1 MYDLRY
7 PIGVFNIQWVQGPFT
22 KAQIE
27 EWIQDIEKTPGNLRH
42 AVEGLSD
49 EQLNTP
55 YREGG
60 WTVRQVAHH
69 LPDAHVNAYIR
80 FKFALTEDEP
90 LIKPF
95 AEKDWANLPDS
106 QGPIEP
112 SLILLDGL
120 HQRWVSLMRTMELE
134 DFERIFVHPD
144 LGKVSLGQTAALYAW
159 HGRHHVAH
167 IRSIRVRMRWS

>member
-7 PIGVFNIQWVQGPFT
+7 PIGMFPFQTMKGPFT
-22 KAQIE
+22 DEQIR
-27 EWIQDIEKTPGNLRH
+27 EWILDIEKTPGNLRH
-42 AVEGLSD
+42 AVQGLSD
-49 EQLNTP
+49 EQLDTP

-60 WTVRQVAHH
+60 WTIRQVAHH
-69 LPDAHVNAYIR
+69 LPDAHMNAYIR

-90 LIKPF
+90 HVKPY

-112 SLILLDGL
+112 SLMLLDGL
-120 HQRWVSLMRTMELE
+120 HERWVSLMKAMKHE
-134 DFERIFVHPD
+134 DFDRVFQHPD
-144 LGKVSLGQTAALYAW
+144 LGKVSLGLTVALYAW